1 MFSIWICEDGVQ
13 GFADRLDMRGRQV
26 RERVRDDSEAWPEHS
41 LW

>member
-1 MFSIWICEDGVQ
+1 MFSIRIFEDGVQ

-41 LW
+41 L